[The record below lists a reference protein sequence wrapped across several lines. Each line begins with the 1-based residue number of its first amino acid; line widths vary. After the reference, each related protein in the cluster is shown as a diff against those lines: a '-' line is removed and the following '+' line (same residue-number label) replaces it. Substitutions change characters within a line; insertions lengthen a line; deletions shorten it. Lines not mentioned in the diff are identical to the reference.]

1 MDYLNEWLQM
11 EHSLE
16 FCLNKR
22 LEFFPLLTTGVQG
35 KSYILLSLYIL
46 LRITQLQDIVKL

>member
-22 LEFFPLLTTGVQG
+22 LEFFPFLTTGVQG
-35 KSYILLSLYIL
+35 KIYILLSLYIL
-46 LRITQLQDIVKL
+46 LKITQLQGIIKL